1 MLIQATLLAIWAS
14 ICTFDLFSFQTS
26 LYRPLIAGSITGLIL
41 GDFNQGLIIGATLE
55 LMWLGVTGI
64 GAYVPPDVISGS
76 IIGTAVGIISGEGSV
91 AGIAIAVPVAVV
103 CQQLDMLAR
112 TFAISFTHKADKLA
126 EEGDIDGIDKWQLI
140 GFPMYALTRAVPVFL
155 AVYFGADFVQNLFG
169 YIPEFIM
176 KGLTVAGGI
185 LPALGFG
192 MLLSLMLNKK
202 LWVFLLVGFVC
213 TIYGNIPTIG
223 LAMIGIIF
231 AVLYDIFTNSKKDS
245 ASTVEASANAQVN
258 DEGGYDL

>member
-1 MLIQATLLAIWAS
+1 
-14 ICTFDLFSFQTS
+14 
-26 LYRPLIAGSITGLIL
+26 
-41 GDFNQGLIIGATLE
+41 
-55 LMWLGVTGI
+55 
-64 GAYVPPDVISGS
+64 
-76 IIGTAVGIISGEGSV
+76 
-91 AGIAIAVPVAVV
+91 
-103 CQQLDMLAR
+103 MLAR

-126 EEGDIDGIDKWQLI
+126 EEGDIDGIDKSTYRI
-140 GFPMYALTRAVPVFL
+140 SNVCINKGCTSI
-155 AVYFGADFVQNLFG
+155 FGSLLWSRFCTNLFG